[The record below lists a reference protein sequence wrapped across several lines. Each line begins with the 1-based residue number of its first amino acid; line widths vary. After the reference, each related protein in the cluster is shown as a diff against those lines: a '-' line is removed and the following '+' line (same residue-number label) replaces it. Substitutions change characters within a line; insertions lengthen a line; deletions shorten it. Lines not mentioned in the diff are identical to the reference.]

1 MDLVNHVDL
10 EVQSLLLASSHHDI
24 EAMRNLLKTVSAN
37 VQDPET
43 GFTPLHA
50 AIAACETTAPPS
62 PEADETSSN
71 TRLTNGHTEQTNGT
85 SVSTEKMELAA
96 QAVRLLLQNGA
107 IWNDLDTNNETPGC
121 VARRLGLGK
130 LYELMVDAGCRAEML
145 LNRLDEYE
153 PLADESGSQDGDA
166 DAEAE
171 EGSEQDREGAEGNPK
186 AIDEEVATSQNNGT
200 LQSELPIS
208 NGSTSQTSQSTS
220 VTTNPQVTND
230 AYLRSNLA
238 YQEGRL
244 LDADSNGVMM
254 AWETEIM
261 KQSANLLTPTRSSYR
276 PRILNIGFGM
286 GIIDRLFQEK
296 SPGNHDI
303 IEAHPDVWKRM
314 KDTGWYEKS
323 GVTIHEGKWQ
333 DVLPK
338 LIESRRQFDA
348 IYFDTFA
355 EDYKAFRDF
364 FSDSVIG
371 LLDDGGRWSFFN
383 GLGAD
388 RQICYDVYT
397 KVVEMD
403 LLEAGYDVEWTSIP
417 IGNPDESE
425 EWQGVR
431 RRYWALDEYRLPVC
445 TFVG

>member
-1 MDLVNHVDL
+1 MDAAEQIDL
-10 EVQSLLLASSHHDI
+10 DVQSLLLASSNHDLT
-24 EAMRNLLKTVSAN
+24 AMRNLLKTGSAN

-50 AIAACETTAPPS
+50 AIAACEASAPSS
-62 PEADETSSN
+62 PVVNGTSGS
-71 TRLTNGHTEQTNGT
+71 TGLTNGHVDEPTND
-85 SVSTEKMELAA
+85 VSSSAEDLEFAA
-96 QAVRLLLQNGA
+96 KAVRLLLQNGA
-107 IWNDLDTNNETPGC
+107 IWNDLDGNNETPGC
-121 VARRLGLGK
+121 IARRLGFSE
-130 LYELMVDAGCRAEML
+130 LYGLMVDAGCRAEML

-153 PLADESGSQDGDA
+153 PLAGESDSQDEEA
-166 DAEAE
+166 DT
-171 EGSEQDREGAEGNPK
+171 D
-186 AIDEEVATSQNNGT
+186 VATELDQGNAEDHLTAINGEVPAPENDSALHIEPPNSDILLNQT
-200 LQSELPIS
+200 TPSL
-208 NGSTSQTSQSTS
+208 ST
-220 VTTNPQVTND
+220 TTNPQVTND
-230 AYLRSNLA
+230 AFLRSDLA

-244 LDADSNGVMM
+244 LDTDSNGVMM
-254 AWETEIM
+254 AWETDIM
-261 KQSANLLTPTRSSYR
+261 KQSANLLVPTAFPNR

-286 GIIDRLFQEK
+286 GIIDSFFQEK
-296 SPGNHDI
+296 SPEYHDI
-303 IEAHPDVWKRM
+303 IEAHPDVLKRM
-314 KDTGWYEKS
+314 KDTGWYEKP

-338 LIESRRQFDA
+338 LVEAGRLFDA

-355 EDYKAFRDF
+355 ENYKAFRDF
-364 FSDSVIG
+364 FSDFVIG
-371 LLDDGGRWSFFN
+371 LLDDDGRWGFFN

-403 LLEAGYDVEWTSIP
+403 LLEAGYDVEWTKIP
-417 IGNPDESE
+417 IANLDESE

>member
-1 MDLVNHVDL
+1 MDAAEQIDL
-10 EVQSLLLASSHHDI
+10 DVQSLLLASSRHDL
-24 EAMRNLLKTVSAN
+24 EAMRNLLKTGSAN

-50 AIAACETTAPPS
+50 AIAACETTSSLS
-62 PEADETSSN
+62 PDIVETSN
-71 TRLTNGHTEQTNGT
+71 GTGLTNGHTEQTNGT
-85 SVSTEKMELAA
+85 SVSIDEMELAA
-96 QAVRLLLQNGA
+96 KTVRLLLQNGA
-107 IWNDLDTNNETPGC
+107 IWNDLDVNNETPGC
-121 VARRLGLGK
+121 IARRLGLGK

-153 PLADESGSQDGDA
+153 PLADESDSQDEDV
-166 DAEAE
+166 DAE
-171 EGSEQDREGAEGNPK
+171 EGDEQNQEQAKYGVIAVNGEAAAAQNGM
-186 AIDEEVATSQNNGT
+186 ASQP
-200 LQSELPIS
+200 EPS
-208 NGSTSQTSQSTS
+208 NSHDPTSQTSPSAS
-220 VTTNPQVTND
+220 MVMNPQVTND

-244 LDADSNGVMM
+244 LDADSSGVMM

-261 KQSANLLTPTRSSYR
+261 KQSANLLVPTSSSSRS
-276 PRILNIGFGM
+276 RILNIGFGM
-286 GIIDRLFQEK
+286 GIIDGLFQEK
-296 SPGNHDI
+296 SPEYHDI
-303 IEAHPDVWKRM
+303 VEAHPDVLKRM
-314 KDTGWYEKS
+314 KEVGWYEKP

-338 LIESRRQFDA
+338 LIESGRQFDA

-364 FSDSVIG
+364 FSDFVIG
-371 LLDDGGRWSFFN
+371 LLDDGGRWGFFN

-403 LLEAGYDVEWTSIP
+403 LLEAGYDVEWTKIP
-417 IGNPDESE
+417 IANLDQSE